1 MILEVHTKA
10 GWMCL
15 DATRATDTPARL
27 MNHESDKTATTRPFK
42 ALLVDDAWRVSFTLT
57 RNLVPGEFITWD
69 CGVSPEGQEWLM
81 RKNKPPTSTKSKP
94 SSIFG
99 DEDLG
104 VLGWYTDQ
112 PRDNLTPDEKT
123 SPTLSTDSEDSEME
137 VMGDEH
143 ADPVQ
148 EDYSDFILA
157 ESKEDTCFASDDKTV
172 GEADKEEEE
181 EEYDEE
187 VCGGKSFLDVEA
199 REDLPSTSWGSRE
212 VRPPPRYFPNSSD
225 SEPEPSSRPPA
236 RKMKINIISSSDS
249 ETQHERRC
257 ELGRSSSSVEALPSR
272 ETPRSL

>member
-1 MILEVHTKA
+1 MEYNFSKTYRRLERQRHEYEYGLNDEPCMILEVHTKA

-15 DATRATDTPARL
+15 DATRATDT
-27 MNHESDKTATTRPFK
+27 
-42 ALLVDDAWRVSFTLT
+42 
-57 RNLVPGEFITWD
+57 
-69 CGVSPEGQEWLM
+69 QEWLM

-157 ESKEDTCFASDDKTV
+157 ESKEDTCFASDDETV
-172 GEADKEEEE
+172 GEADKEEEEE

-249 ETQHERRC
+249 ETEHERRC